1 MSNGR
6 QPPRDGEYPSKGV
19 FCGAVLQ
26 FTGCFQY
33 TYHSN
38 PAQTTTFY
46 VPAQQYWTFHY
57 PMTITVQKVGGT
69 NPFTQSQS
77 IDAVSQNSI
86 TIGAPNDPDE
96 NVTINQLGF
105 NAGGLSQVSVGTPI
119 FFNGGSVC
127 GASNLCGFA
136 GDAQSQIQNYAQYWY
151 GSETTWPSLGYNI
164 CNCSTPGQ
172 NLGNTQDNPIQTY
185 YPGHPGWKDIETY
198 NNGQTQYTYQPIA
211 PSLTTN
217 SPGLTSNLIYNGYS
231 GSGGIGYG
239 DSEKNSTQAGLSFLN
254 WMYAQVPKEIGG
266 TVDPSLTA
274 YSNPYGNS
282 NPWSVSTQQ
291 LTIDL
296 SGSGSLLSSVI
307 IPQTQLLVSTSLA
320 DTVVNQVNSA
330 PFTITQIA
338 STTSTLGGGQITDI
352 GVTVQNTGSYA
363 GSATL
368 SFSQIS
374 DLVSLSPPS
383 ATFTLNSGASQTF
396 NFAATGLFTTTPNL
410 DKLTFFVMN
419 SAGLVTDSKAFTL
432 TVEPPPLAG
441 TTDFKIE
448 NVSLPKSVAVGA
460 QVSMTV
466 DIQSIGI
473 AGVAYITATSSANQ
487 IVSVNPTHVNQ
498 SMGSGNTVPVGFTV
512 VGVALPSGVTQQS
525 VTIDVQ
531 VSNGSSISESMVS
544 ILVTSTGGAP
554 CIINCNNNNSS
565 GPAPT
570 EIIAICTRSR
580 GCGRSESSR

>member
-1 MSNGR
+1 
-6 QPPRDGEYPSKGV
+6 
-19 FCGAVLQ
+19 
-26 FTGCFQY
+26 
-33 TYHSN
+33 
-38 PAQTTTFY
+38 
-46 VPAQQYWTFHY
+46 
-57 PMTITVQKVGGT
+57 
-69 NPFTQSQS
+69 
-77 IDAVSQNSI
+77 
-86 TIGAPNDPDE
+86 
-96 NVTINQLGF
+96 
-105 NAGGLSQVSVGTPI
+105 
-119 FFNGGSVC
+119 
-127 GASNLCGFA
+127 
-136 GDAQSQIQNYAQYWY
+136 
-151 GSETTWPSLGYNI
+151 
-164 CNCSTPGQ
+164 
-172 NLGNTQDNPIQTY
+172 
-185 YPGHPGWKDIETY
+185 
-198 NNGQTQYTYQPIA
+198 
-211 PSLTTN
+211 
-217 SPGLTSNLIYNGYS
+217 
-231 GSGGIGYG
+231 
-239 DSEKNSTQAGLSFLN
+239 
-254 WMYAQVPKEIGG
+254 MYAQAPKEIGG

-338 STTSTLGGGQITDI
+338 STTSTLGGGQITNI

-396 NFAATGLFTTTPNL
+396 NFAATGLYTTTPNL

-419 SAGLVTDSKAFTL
+419 SAGLVTDSKSFTL

-466 DIQSIGI
+466 DIQSIGV

-565 GPAPT
+565 GPALT
-570 EIIAICTRSR
+570 EIIAIVLVVAAAGAGIVAVMKRKKSPFKIKTKSPFKRKR
-580 GCGRSESSR
+580 